1 MMKPKKG
8 KAAAEDLLR
17 KWQKRL
23 CLQDWHIELV
33 TGCSPDEMMLENCAG
48 CTDWTESAKAARIE
62 ILDPQY
68 YGDRIKPFDLEKTL
82 VHEFL
87 HLKMTFWC
95 QSTERVEDRL
105 MHQVIDDLARA
116 LVWRDENE

>member
-48 CTDWTESAKAARIE
+48 CTDWTESAKTARIE

-68 YGDRIKPFDLEKTL
+68 YGDRIKPFDLEKNAGARIAPP
-82 VHEFL
+82 E
-87 HLKMTFWC
+87 
-95 QSTERVEDRL
+95 
-105 MHQVIDDLARA
+105 DDL
-116 LVWRDENE
+116 LVSEHRTGGRPAYAPSH